1 MAGIVEALERDI
13 RELIEAGEWTKLVT
27 LVVSLHP
34 SDVCEL
40 AMLLENE
47 ERELLL
53 HHLPA
58 ETRGQLLEFAETDEL
73 RALIEAIP
81 SAELPAALD
90 EVDDRV
96 AAEVIQLLEPE
107 EREQTLEQLDR
118 QAEVAELLEYAEDSA
133 GRIMSHGYV
142 ALDES
147 LTVASAIEY
156 LRVWKPPADRAY
168 YLYVTGSGNV
178 LQGVV
183 SIRDLIVAPPDTA
196 IMEITNPD
204 VHAVGVATDRE
215 DVALTLQKYD
225 LLAVP
230 VVDAEGR
237 LVGVTQADELI
248 DVLAEEATED
258 MYRMVGLDEDESPY
272 APVGR
277 SIRLRLPWLVVN
289 VFTAFVG
296 AIVVS
301 LFDSTL
307 EKAVILAAFL
317 PVVAN
322 QSGVTGTQSATV
334 MVRTIALRGSGGPLR
349 TALTRELVV
358 GFANGLVV
366 GCLIAAVAWVFT
378 QNEVLALLLLATM
391 TIASALAAFA
401 GQLVPVL
408 LRSMGADP
416 ALASSIFV
424 TMLTDALSFL
434 LLLGLAASVIDQLS

>member
-1 MAGIVEALERDI
+1 
-13 RELIEAGEWTKLVT
+13 
-27 LVVSLHP
+27 
-34 SDVCEL
+34 
-40 AMLLENE
+40 
-47 ERELLL
+47 
-53 HHLPA
+53 
-58 ETRGQLLEFAETDEL
+58 
-73 RALIEAIP
+73 
-81 SAELPAALD
+81 
-90 EVDDRV
+90 
-96 AAEVIQLLEPE
+96 
-107 EREQTLEQLDR
+107 
-118 QAEVAELLEYAEDSA
+118 
-133 GRIMSHGYV
+133 
-142 ALDES
+142 
-147 LTVASAIEY
+147 
-156 LRVWKPPADRAY
+156 
-168 YLYVTGSGNV
+168 
-178 LQGVV
+178 
-183 SIRDLIVAPPDTA
+183 
-196 IMEITNPD
+196 
-204 VHAVGVATDRE
+204 
-215 DVALTLQKYD
+215 
-225 LLAVP
+225 
-230 VVDAEGR
+230 
-237 LVGVTQADELI
+237 
-248 DVLAEEATED
+248 
-258 MYRMVGLDEDESPY
+258 
-272 APVGR
+272 VGR